1 MADKEAVAKSVK
13 ATDAEDSVHTK
24 ELQIIREEVDAGK
37 EPTASVRELLRWF
50 GAHRRRSG
58 VVERVEAELETTG
71 LRTDPDFTTAWIDAP
86 VTFRKLASPEKS
98 EMAPSK
104 TPEDIEAAAEP
115 VDDEELPEV
124 SYLVR
129 MLDAANREVV
139 SVNPEDVIATAITL
153 MMAHDFSQLAV
164 MTGPRDLKGTI
175 SWKSIGSRLSQRN
188 DLKTVADAMDKASEV
203 LDTDSLFEA
212 TRAIIG
218 REYVFVRSSVDKKIT
233 GIVTATD
240 VSEQFQLLSEPFLL
254 LGRIEN
260 QIRRIIQN
268 TFDVETLRAA
278 CNDADPDRK
287 AAVSKVSDLTFGEYQ
302 RILENEDNWKK
313 LNFVACRK
321 TFCNELD
328 KVRQLRN
335 EIMHFHPDTVEEGD
349 FEQLRRF
356 SRLLSQLERLSRQ
369 SETKNIA
376 S

>member
-1 MADKEAVAKSVK
+1 MAKRAAAAREAK
-13 ATDAEDSVHTK
+13 AAEAAQPEDNGRIR
-24 ELQIIREEVDAGK
+24 ELADIREEVDAGK

-50 GAHRRRSG
+50 DARRRRSG
-58 VVERVEAELETTG
+58 VVERVETELEAAG
-71 LRTDPDFTTAWIDAP
+71 LRTDPDFTTVWIDAP
-86 VTFRKLASPEKS
+86 VTFRKLEQAAKPAKLKPKK
-98 EMAPSK
+98 AG
-104 TPEDIEAAAEP
+104 EDAGAVVEP
-115 VDDEELPEV
+115 VEEEELPEV
-124 SYLVR
+124 AYLVR
-129 MLDAANREVV
+129 MLDAANRDVV
-139 SVNPEDVIATAITL
+139 FVNPEDVIATAITL

-188 DLKTVADAMDKASEV
+188 ELKTVADAMDKASEV
-203 LDTDSLFEA
+203 LDTDSLFDA
-212 TRAIIG
+212 TRAIIE

-287 AAVSKVSDLTFGEYQ
+287 AKVSKVSDLTFGEYQ
-302 RILENEDNWKK
+302 RILENEENWKK
-313 LNFVACRK
+313 LKFVACRK
-321 TFCNELD
+321 TFSAELD

-335 EIMHFHPDTVEEGD
+335 EIMHFHPDVIEDGD

-356 SRLLSQLERLSRQ
+356 SRLLSQLEKLGR
-369 SETKNIA
+369 
-376 S
+376 